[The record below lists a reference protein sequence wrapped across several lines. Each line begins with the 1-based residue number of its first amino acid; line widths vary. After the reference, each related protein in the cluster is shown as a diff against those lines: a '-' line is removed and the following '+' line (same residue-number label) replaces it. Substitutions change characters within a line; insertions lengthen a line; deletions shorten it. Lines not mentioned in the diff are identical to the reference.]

1 MHPAAIAARAARV
14 GVDIIGLADHNAARN
29 AAAAMRAAGRAGVA
43 VIPGMEVTSE
53 EEVHILAL
61 LRDVA
66 SAERLQRRVHS
77 VLPGRNDPVLF
88 GDQLVV
94 DEEGGVLD
102 VEERLLIGATT
113 WSVDAVVRAVHEA
126 GGLALAAHADRE
138 RFGIVGQLG
147 LIPPDLA
154 LDGIEV
160 SRRLTLAEGRARFG
174 GLGVPVVTA
183 SDAHRLDDIGA
194 AVTLVLGGAP
204 TFDELVQ
211 AFRERNGRAVLGGG
225 RPMEDLAL
233 HVLDIAQNALEAGA
247 TRVELAIL
255 EDLEHDRLVIEV
267 SDNGPGVPPDALRRA
282 TDPFYTTRTTRLVG
296 LGLSLLDAAAR
307 AAGGEVRVESAPG
320 SGTRV
325 TATFVRSHVDR
336 QPIGDL
342 EGTLLALMVGHPE
355 VEIEY
360 RHVVGE
366 RTFALNSRAVAADLP
381 GGDLQSADGIRR
393 LREIIRRG
401 EASLSAT

>member
-1 MHPAAIAARAARV
+1 
-14 GVDIIGLADHNAARN
+14 
-29 AAAAMRAAGRAGVA
+29 
-43 VIPGMEVTSE
+43 
-53 EEVHILAL
+53 
-61 LRDVA
+61 
-66 SAERLQRRVHS
+66 
-77 VLPGRNDPVLF
+77 
-88 GDQLVV
+88 
-94 DEEGGVLD
+94 
-102 VEERLLIGATT
+102 
-113 WSVDAVVRAVHEA
+113 
-126 GGLALAAHADRE
+126 
-138 RFGIVGQLG
+138 
-147 LIPPDLA
+147 
-154 LDGIEV
+154 
-160 SRRLTLAEGRARFG
+160 
-174 GLGVPVVTA
+174 
-183 SDAHRLDDIGA
+183 
-194 AVTLVLGGAP
+194 
-204 TFDELVQ
+204 
-211 AFRERNGRAVLGGG
+211 
-225 RPMEDLAL
+225 MEDLAL